1 MSARARLPRCW
12 RTGSGQPI
20 CNYAPHVA
28 GQLPALYD
36 PLQKRG
42 EVPLA
47 REQRKLA
54 AILAKDVVGG
64 SAQAASSDKVEG
76 IDWKRPDLS
85 AN

>member
-1 MSARARLPRCW
+1 VAD
-12 RTGSGQPI
+12 
-20 CNYAPHVA
+20 CNLLKFSLRERPV
-28 GQLPALYD
+28 
-36 PLQKRG
+36 
-42 EVPLA
+42 A